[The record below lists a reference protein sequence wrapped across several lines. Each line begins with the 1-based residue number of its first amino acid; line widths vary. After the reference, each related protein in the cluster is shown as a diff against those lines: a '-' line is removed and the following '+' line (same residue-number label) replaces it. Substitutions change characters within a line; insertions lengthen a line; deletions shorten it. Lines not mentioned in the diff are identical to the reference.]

1 MSSSKLPIKSGLEV
15 VKALTK
21 VGFTV
26 RKSKGSHV
34 VLQRGDKFVV
44 VPMHKEKE
52 GDAPRDHK
60 GKRNAQGGFP
70 FSPLTGLGIK
80 LGKKPE

>member
-1 MSSSKLPIKSGLEV
+1 MSSPKLPIKSGLEV

-44 VPMHKEKE
+44 VPMHKELKRGMLLEIIRESGMPKE
-52 GDAPRDHK
+52 D
-60 GKRNAQGGFP
+60 FL
-70 FSPLTGLGIK
+70 SLL
-80 LGKKPE
+80 